1 MDASIGLVRALLP
14 TTVALRVQIPSD
26 HRSVA
31 VLGDERMGSA
41 VMVEPGVALT
51 VNYAVMGGRSIRATF
66 PDGESCQA
74 EILAQDFESGLA
86 ALRLPRDAGAV
97 AALADSRALCKGQEV
112 FVLGSTGA
120 TERRVS
126 NGVVTDLG
134 PFDAYWEYMLDS
146 AIQSSAINPGFGG
159 GPLFDNRGRL
169 LGITSLS
176 LGQVGRFS
184 LAIPIHLFTDYRQDL
199 LRFGQVRGR
208 ARRAWVGIYAEPAET
223 GVVVSGVVPDGPAAH
238 AGVQEGDVVVA
249 VDFVEVATREEMY
262 RHLWERSAGAVVRL
276 AVVRQAERFIIDV
289 PSMDRAEFYR

>member
-14 TTVALRVQIPSD
+14 ATVALRVQIPSD

-51 VNYAVMGGRSIRATF
+51 VNYVVMGGRSIRATF

-74 EILAQDFESGLA
+74 DILAQDFESGLA
-86 ALRLPRDAGAV
+86 ALRLSRRAGAV
-97 AALADSRALCKGQEV
+97 AVLGDSRAVRKGQEV
-112 FVLGSTGA
+112 FVLASTGA

-134 PFDAYWEYMLDS
+134 PFDAYWEYMLES
-146 AIQSSAINPGFGG
+146 AIQCSAINPGFGG

-184 LAIPIHLFTDYRQDL
+184 LAVPVHLFSDHRQDL
-199 LRFGQVRGR
+199 LRFGRVPGR
-208 ARRAWVGIYAEPAET
+208 ARRAWVGIYAEPAAA
-223 GVVVSGVVPDGPAAH
+223 GVVVSGLVPDGPADR
-238 AGVQEGDVVVA
+238 AGIQEGDVVVA
-249 VDFVEVATREEMY
+249 VDFAEVATREEMY

-276 AVVRQAERFIIDV
+276 GVLRKAARLVIDV
-289 PSMDRAEFYR
+289 SSIDRAEFYR